1 MIKFVKTLEDKGAA
15 YNVDGNVY
23 FDITKAKDYG
33 KLSKKNIDDLR
44 AGARIDVNSE
54 KKNPMDFALWKKRK
68 EESEPAWESPWGMGR
83 PGWHLECSV
92 MSKSILGDTIDIHAG
107 GEDLQFPHH
116 ENEIA
121 QSETCT
127 GAHFA
132 NYWLH
137 NSMITVDKEK
147 MSKSKNNFFLLKDI
161 EKEFDLEVIRLWLL
175 SVHYRNPID
184 FSHDTLVATKNSLDR
199 LYTAKKFLN
208 RILENSSD
216 KEEKDDNIKTFR
228 EKFEQAMDDD
238 INTADAISVLFD
250 FVKYINKNYNENT
263 SKNILLDAKKLM
275 DDISYVLGI
284 LFKEDDDDLDSEIED
299 LIEQRNAARKEK
311 DFKKA
316 DEIRDKLLSMGI
328 VLKDTRDGVIWER
341 SN

>member
-1 MIKFVKTLEDKGAA
+1 M
-15 YNVDGNVY
+15 N
-23 FDITKAKDYG
+23 
-33 KLSKKNIDDLR
+33 
-44 AGARIDVNSE
+44 
-54 KKNPMDFALWKKRK
+54 
-68 EESEPAWESPWGMGR
+68 
-83 PGWHLECSV
+83 
-92 MSKSILGDTIDIHAG
+92 
-107 GEDLQFPHH
+107 
-116 ENEIA
+116 
-121 QSETCT
+121 
-127 GAHFA
+127 
-132 NYWLH
+132 
-137 NSMITVDKEK
+137 
-147 MSKSKNNFFLLKDI
+147 
-161 EKEFDLEVIRLWLL
+161 
-175 SVHYRNPID
+175 
-184 FSHDTLVATKNSLDR
+184 TLVATKNSLDR

-208 RILENSSD
+208 RILENSSE
-216 KEEKDDNIKTFR
+216 KEEKDENIVSFR

-250 FVKYINKNYNENT
+250 FIKYINKNYNENT

-316 DEIRDKLLSMGI
+316 DEIRDKLLSMVI